1 MPLLTTDLPRLRL
14 TADLARV
21 CAASHTGPLRLSE
34 VLSAADDRGF
44 ALVLLLAAFPFVL
57 PFPTLGLATP
67 VGFALALAAL
77 GLVMGR
83 PAALPASLGALEIG
97 PAALARAA
105 AVVSR
110 ATWVLARVTRPRL
123 SFMTGARAA
132 RAEGFTPDARAG
144 GSGGCDAAPPCSMM
158 GRVMRIALGLSL
170 FTAAVVLGLPIPLP
184 LSNFFPAVA
193 IILLAAG
200 VLEGDGL
207 LVLAGHVATLAVCAV
222 VGASCTTALALGSRL
237 LS

>member
-1 MPLLTTDLPRLRL
+1 MPLLTPEVPRLRL

-21 CAASHTGPLRLSE
+21 CAASHAAPLRLSD

-44 ALVLLLAAFPFVL
+44 ALVLLLATFPFVL
-57 PFPTLGLATP
+57 PFPTLGLSTP

-77 GLVMGR
+77 GLVLGR
-83 PAALPASLGALEIG
+83 PASLPASLGALPIG

-110 ATWVLARVTRPRL
+110 ATWVLARVTRPRMP
-123 SFMTGARAA
+123 FMFRRA
-132 RAEGFTPDARAG
+132 
-144 GSGGCDAAPPCSMM
+144 
-158 GRVMRIALGLSL
+158 MRIALGLSL

-222 VGASCTTALALGSRL
+222 VGASCTTVFALGARL

>member
-1 MPLLTTDLPRLRL
+1 VPLLTTELPRLRL
-14 TADLARV
+14 TEDLARV
-21 CAASHTGPLRLSE
+21 CTASHAGPLRLSE

-44 ALVLLLAAFPFVL
+44 ALVLLLATFPFVL
-57 PFPTLGLATP
+57 PFPTLGMSTP

-77 GLVMGR
+77 GLIVGR
-83 PAALPASLGALEIG
+83 PASLPASLGALEIG

-105 AVVSR
+105 SVASR
-110 ATWVLARVTRPRL
+110 ATWVLARVTRPRMP
-123 SFMTGARAA
+123 F
-132 RAEGFTPDARAG
+132 
-144 GSGGCDAAPPCSMM
+144 MM

-193 IILLAAG
+193 ILLLAAG

-222 VGASCTTALALGSRL
+222 VGASCTTVVAVAARV
-237 LS
+237 LSSITLR

>member
-1 MPLLTTDLPRLRL
+1 VPLLPTERPHLRL

-21 CAASHTGPLRLSE
+21 CAASHAGPLRLSE
-34 VLSAADDRGF
+34 VLSSTDDRGF
-44 ALVLLLAAFPFVL
+44 ALVLLLSTFPFVL
-57 PFPTLGLATP
+57 PFPTLGLSAP

-77 GLVMGR
+77 GLVLGR
-83 PAALPASLGALEIG
+83 PASLPASLGALEIG
-97 PAALARAA
+97 PAALARASA
-105 AVVSR
+105 IVSR
-110 ATWVLARVTRPRL
+110 ATWVLARVTRPR
-123 SFMTGARAA
+123 M
-132 RAEGFTPDARAG
+132 PY
-144 GSGGCDAAPPCSMM
+144 MM

-170 FTAAVVLGLPIPLP
+170 FTAAVVLGLPLPLP

-222 VGASCTTALALGSRL
+222 VVASGTTVLALGSRMF
-237 LS
+237 S

>member
-1 MPLLTTDLPRLRL
+1 M
-14 TADLARV
+14 TA
-21 CAASHTGPLRLSE
+21 
-34 VLSAADDRGF
+34 GF
-44 ALVLLLAAFPFVL
+44 ALVLLLATFPFVL

-77 GLVMGR
+77 GLVVGR

-97 PAALARAA
+97 PKALARAT

-110 ATWVLARVTRPRL
+110 ATWLLARVARPRL
-123 SFMTGARAA
+123 PFMMA
-132 RAEGFTPDARAG
+132 
-144 GSGGCDAAPPCSMM
+144 
-158 GRVMRIALGLSL
+158 RVMRIALGLSL

-200 VLEGDGL
+200 MIEGDGL
-207 LVLAGHVATLAVCAV
+207 LVLAGHVATLAVCARRRRELHD
-222 VGASCTTALALGSRL
+222 GGCAGGPAI
-237 LS
+237 

>member
-1 MPLLTTDLPRLRL
+1 MPLLPTEVPRLRL

-21 CAASHTGPLRLSE
+21 CAASHAAPLRLSD

-44 ALVLLLAAFPFVL
+44 ALVLLLATFPFVL
-57 PFPTLGLATP
+57 PFPTLGLSAP

-77 GLVMGR
+77 GLVLGR
-83 PAALPASLGALEIG
+83 PASLPTSLGALQIG

-110 ATWVLARVTRPRL
+110 ATWVLARVTRPRMP
-123 SFMTGARAA
+123 F
-132 RAEGFTPDARAG
+132 
-144 GSGGCDAAPPCSMM
+144 MM

-222 VGASCTTALALGSRL
+222 VGASCTTVVTLGARVFS
-237 LS
+237 

>member
-1 MPLLTTDLPRLRL
+1 MPLRTTDLPRLRL

-44 ALVLLLAAFPFVL
+44 ALVLLLATFPFVL

-110 ATWVLARVTRPRL
+110 ATWVLARVTRPRMP
-123 SFMTGARAA
+123 F
-132 RAEGFTPDARAG
+132 
-144 GSGGCDAAPPCSMM
+144 MM